1 MQSSLSKKEQKQL
14 RQLKTGTHTI
24 NFAKACGQINTI
36 NTIVTEI
43 TGINRNTCNQLKVN
57 TGAHIQSKLSTE
69 KTYSKVQMK
78 GK

>member
-1 MQSSLSKKEQKQL
+1 MQSIQLKKEHKQQDTGTNSTSRSIGTYASSLSKKEQKQL

-43 TGINRNTCNQLKVN
+43 TGINRNTCNQL
-57 TGAHIQSKLSTE
+57 
-69 KTYSKVQMK
+69 
-78 GK
+78 